1 MSFIPSSLSLTDITS
16 DFSKSIIKSRTR
28 RLTLYDQTRPITN
41 TGASVNKFYCVRLDK
56 QCIIPHSINNNM
68 A

>member
-41 TGASVNKFYCVRLDK
+41 TEASVEQVLLRQTGQTMYHPSFNK
-56 QCIIPHSINNNM
+56 
-68 A
+68 